1 VTAQTLA
8 SVPTT
13 EQAHDTSAPTTTTTA
28 AAAVA
33 PPETEQSATTSRP
46 QILRYT
52 GKAFG
57 RALETTAM
65 LLIGVLTGIVL
76 TLAVLLANVVS
87 SLPPTAIVPGLHGWS
102 TIIVNPR
109 DWRGSGGTDVLDRP
123 SDPDVANPTQPSP
136 HGPAA
141 GTQRTR

>member
-1 VTAQTLA
+1 MTAQTLA
-8 SVPTT
+8 SEPTT
-13 EQAHDTSAPTTTTTA
+13 EQAPDTSATTTTAA

-33 PPETEQSATTSRP
+33 PPETEQSATTTRP

-76 TLAVLLANVVS
+76 TLAVLLSNVVS
-87 SLPPTAIVPGLHGWS
+87 SLPPTAIVPGCHGWS
-102 TIIVNPR
+102 TIIVNPS

>member
-1 VTAQTLA
+1 MTAQTLA
-8 SVPTT
+8 SEPTT
-13 EQAHDTSAPTTTTTA
+13 EQAPDTSATTTTAA

-33 PPETEQSATTSRP
+33 PPETEQSATTTRP

-76 TLAVLLANVVS
+76 TLAVLLSNVVS
-87 SLPPTAIVPGLHGWS
+87 SLPPTAIVPGFHGWS
-102 TIIVNPR
+102 TIIVNPS